1 MSEKIKEELEEVE
14 TPLHVESADN
24 VAEALNKAN
33 LETTLK
39 TIIDEKLTL
48 NETSTDGE
56 EEADEEEEVEEKG
69 IGLFP
74 VLMIGGVLA
83 IGAFTFYTQNRPNN
97 HPTDTET
104 QNVG

>member
-1 MSEKIKEELEEVE
+1 MSEEIKEELEEVE

-24 VAEALNKAN
+24 VAEALTKAN

-56 EEADEEEEVEEKG
+56 DEDEEVEEKG